1 MSAATPDERSRVE
14 VDAGPADDIATVDV
28 AIVGGGL
35 VGASLAI
42 ALEPL
47 GLRVALVESVAAQ
60 APTQPSFDDRTTALG
75 NGTRRI
81 FESLGLWADIAPH
94 AAPIRRIHVS
104 DAGRFG
110 FARLAAEEQGIE
122 AFGYVVPNRAIGAAL
137 RKRLA
142 GLALL
147 DQRMP
152 ARVTAVRDVPAVGAA
167 DSSATSGTIDGES
180 GLRPVA
186 PQALELALDPGAQR
200 LRAKLVVAADGANS
214 VVRSAAGLE
223 ASVEDYRQVAIVAH
237 VRAAQPGNGT
247 AYERFTPDGPIAVL
261 PLQGGS
267 HGVIWTLAPEAA
279 ERVLALDDAQYLTE
293 LQQAFG
299 WRAGRFVQVGQRS
312 AYPLRLMRAGQST
325 AVRTVLVG
333 NAAQALHPVAGQGF
347 NLGLRDA
354 ATLAELLAERLAA
367 APAATLD
374 CGAPGL
380 LEEFANRRRS
390 DRDGVTRFTDS
401 LVKLFG
407 DERPGFGAAR
417 DLGLLLFDL
426 SPTAKSALSRISW
439 GFAGRTPRLARGAG
453 VRP

>member
-1 MSAATPDERSRVE
+1 VTP
-14 VDAGPADDIATVDV
+14 VDVGPVDV

-47 GLRVALVESVAAQ
+47 GLRVALVESVAPQ
-60 APTQPSFDDRTTALG
+60 AGTQPSFDDRTTALG

-81 FESLGLWADIAPH
+81 FESLGLWAGIAPH

-122 AFGYVVPNRAIGAAL
+122 AFGYVVTNRAIGAAL
-137 RKRLA
+137 RERLA
-142 GLALL
+142 GLSRL
-147 DQRMP
+147 DQHMP
-152 ARVTAVRDVPAVGAA
+152 VRVTAVQSAGA
-167 DSSATSGTIDGES
+167 S
-180 GLRPVA
+180 
-186 PQALELALDPGAQR
+186 LELVLDSGAPR
-200 LRAKLVVAADGANS
+200 LRARLVVAADGANS
-214 VVRSAAGLE
+214 VVRAAAGLE
-223 ASVEDYRQVAIVAH
+223 AGVEDYGQVALVAH
-237 VRAAQPGNGT
+237 LRTAQPSDGT
-247 AYERFTPDGPIAVL
+247 AFERFTPHGPIAVL
-261 PLQGGS
+261 PLRDGS
-267 HGVIWTLAPEAA
+267 HGVIWTLTPAAA
-279 ERVLALDDAQYLTE
+279 ERALALDDAAYLAE

-299 WRAGRFVQVGQRS
+299 WRAGRFVHVGRRS
-312 AYPLRLMRAGQST
+312 AYPLRLTRAAQTT
-325 AVRTVLVG
+325 AERTVLIG

-354 ATLAELLAERLAA
+354 ATLAELLAEKLAGP
-367 APAATLD
+367 PAAHGVGAGAETEAAGLD
-374 CGAPGL
+374 CGAAGL
-380 LEEFANRRRS
+380 LAEFARRRQS
-390 DRDGVTRFTDS
+390 DRDGVTRFTDG

-407 DERPGFGAAR
+407 DERPGFGALR

-439 GFAGRTPRLARGAG
+439 GFAGRTPRLARGVG

>member
-1 MSAATPDERSRVE
+1 MNV
-14 VDAGPADDIATVDV
+14 ATVDV

-60 APTQPSFDDRTTALG
+60 ATSQPSFDDRTTALG

-81 FESLGLWADIAPH
+81 FESLGLWPGIAPH

-122 AFGYVVPNRAIGAAL
+122 AFGYVVTNRAIGAAL
-137 RKRLA
+137 RERLA
-142 GLALL
+142 GLSGL

-152 ARVTAVRDVPAVGAA
+152 VRVTAVQ
-167 DSSATSGTIDGES
+167 
-180 GLRPVA
+180 PVE
-186 PQALELALDPGAQR
+186 QSLELVLDSGEPR
-200 LRAKLVVAADGANS
+200 LRARLVVAADGANS
-214 VVRSAAGLE
+214 VVRTASGLE
-223 ASVEDYRQVAIVAH
+223 AGVEDYGQVAIVAH
-237 VRAAQPGNGT
+237 LRASQPGDGT
-247 AYERFTPDGPIAVL
+247 AFERFTPHGPIAVL
-261 PLQGGS
+261 PLRDGGF
-267 HGVIWTLAPEAA
+267 GVIWTLTPAAA
-279 ERVLALDDAQYLTE
+279 ERALALDDAAYLEE

-299 WRAGRFVQVGQRS
+299 WRAGRFVHVGQRS
-312 AYPLRLMRAGQST
+312 AYPLRLTRAAQTT
-325 AVRTVLVG
+325 AARTVLIG

-354 ATLAELLAERLAA
+354 ATLAELLAEKLAGPPTARGADDEA
-367 APAATLD
+367 ARFD
-374 CGAPGL
+374 CGAAEL
-380 LEEFANRRRS
+380 LAEFARRRQA
-390 DRDGVTRFTDS
+390 DRDGVTRFTDG

-407 DERPGFGAAR
+407 DERPGFGALR

-439 GFAGRTPRLARGAG
+439 GFAGRTPRLARGVG
-453 VRP
+453 VQP